1 MVNIEMD
8 KICLEFN
15 YAVNEINR
23 WYEKE
28 DCKIFNIITIPYN
41 TSRIF
46 RELITLL
53 VSSEKKVLYISN
65 DEKANEDLIKYLRNV
80 LGFKIYSILRNGK
93 RSSENFLHFTT
104 FDNIRFIN
112 DNYEL
117 IIYDD
122 ISAFSKQ
129 TKLEI
134 QNSLDYLY
142 KKTRKLLVYSI
153 ERIFN
158 NCPILEIGNC
168 CICRPFVEPRII
180 TTRVNLNQDIPYL
193 LYDYLKWFRKNNRK
207 VIIHTPDKEKSESIY
222 AYFNDVLNI
231 ASSIKLI
238 LFSNDDKKR
247 INELLA
253 IKDKPVMVITD
264 IMGEVFEEIDDIDI
278 IVYFADHKIF
288 DYKKFIYMCGKVGK
302 NKGLP
307 GEVLLFSNE
316 ISQNMEMAKDLAR
329 VFNKFSWEKGL
340 LR

>member
-1 MVNIEMD
+1 MD
-8 KICLEFN
+8 KRCLELN
-15 YAVNEINR
+15 YAVSEINR
-23 WYEKE
+23 WYEE
-28 DCKIFNIITIPYN
+28 EECKVFNIITMPYN

-46 RELITLL
+46 RELLALL
-53 VSSEKKVLYISN
+53 INNEKKVLYISN
-65 DEKANEDLIKYLRNV
+65 SEKINEDLKKYLKNV
-80 LGFKIYSILRNGK
+80 LGFKMYSVLKNGK
-93 RSSENFLHFTT
+93 GSSENFLHFTS

-122 ISAFSKQ
+122 ISAFSQQ
-129 TKLEI
+129 TRLEI

-180 TTRVNLNQDIPYL
+180 TTRINLNQDIPYL
-193 LYDYLKWFRKNNRK
+193 LYDYLKWFKKNNRK
-207 VIIHTPDKEKSESIY
+207 VIIHTPDREKAESVY
-222 AYFNDVLNI
+222 AYFNDILNI
-231 ASSIKLI
+231 ASRVKLT
-238 LFSNDDKKR
+238 LFLNDDDKKR
-247 INELLA
+247 LNEFLE
-253 IKDKPVMVITD
+253 IKDRPLMVITD
-264 IMGEVFEEIDDIDI
+264 TMGEFFEEIDNIDI
-278 IVYFADHKIF
+278 IVYFADHKVF
-288 DYKKFIYMCGKVGK
+288 DYKKLIYMCGKVGK

-316 ISQNMEMAKDLAR
+316 VSQNMEMAKDLAR

-340 LR
+340 FR